1 MNVIELYQN
10 NLNDIE
16 KFDKNI
22 NSNLNVKII
31 HDESKYDDEWLCKM
45 EQTIRY
51 LDNILR
57 NPNRFIINDEEIVKI
72 ELARRITVDS
82 IKHLSKNTNLIQDF
96 NKKTGEVR
104 PSKILNINKEESF
117 NTYENRFIYTLI
129 NNMKM
134 YIERKK
140 NEVFGSF
147 GLKDEKNFNYVAS
160 SKMGKKKI
168 DISLDMKSHL
178 EDISNEGSP
187 LARITKLEEQIR
199 DLTSSEVYKN
209 IAKLHVA
216 PVVSPIKKTNL
227 ILKNTNF
234 QYALDL
240 WNYMQSHMESS
251 KAQNKYNKNYQDN
264 SNFYKAELLSASFSN
279 DENLIRK
286 ATSALCALL
295 IIYNDERIMEWFNN
309 NHHSVQQ
316 IEAMCSVLISF
327 LQGNEGYRDISK
339 KLLLKLIQAPSQI
352 DSITSVFDCKFN
364 AKRESDFLIA
374 LMNSPQGEVLIHP
387 FLHLLNSSTESIES
401 YSAIIKETGKK
412 IISDLKNADYRYLIP
427 DFIKSTVRLYDNG
440 MHNKEIIEICLNIWD
455 EIYKNNLQ
463 GSTFLIDMMDSL
475 KSGY

>member
-10 NLNDIE
+10 NLNNIE

-22 NSNLNVKII
+22 NSNLNVKVV

-45 EQTIRY
+45 EETIRY

-57 NPNRFIINDEEIVKI
+57 NPNRFIVNDEEIVKI

-140 NEVFGSF
+140 NETGDSF
-147 GLKDEKNFNYVAS
+147 GLKDEKSFNYAAS

-168 DISLDMKSHL
+168 DISLNMKSHL
-178 EDISNEGSP
+178 EESTKEVSLSD
-187 LARITKLEEQIR
+187 RITKLEEQIR
-199 DLTSSEVYKN
+199 DLTSSDVYKS

-251 KAQNKYNKNYQDN
+251 VNQNKYNKNYQDN
-264 SNFYKAELLSASFSN
+264 SNLKEMMDESFALNYLIMETLNKDNISKEEKEDVKEKVISNMVNNLLSLDDVSLDEILKKVGAEYTKVMVKNKASMGEIEKIYKDAIN
-279 DENLIRK
+279 K
-286 ATSALCALL
+286 YTS
-295 IIYNDERIMEWFNN
+295 
-309 NHHSVQQ
+309 
-316 IEAMCSVLISF
+316 
-327 LQGNEGYRDISK
+327 K
-339 KLLLKLIQAPSQI
+339 I
-352 DSITSVFDCKFN
+352 D
-364 AKRESDFLIA
+364 
-374 LMNSPQGEVLIHP
+374 
-387 FLHLLNSSTESIES
+387 
-401 YSAIIKETGKK
+401 
-412 IISDLKNADYRYLIP
+412 DLKVV
-427 DFIKSTVRLYDNG
+427 S
-440 MHNKEIIEICLNIWD
+440 HEENI
-455 EIYKNNLQ
+455 
-463 GSTFLIDMMDSL
+463 G
-475 KSGY
+475 

>member
-57 NPNRFIINDEEIVKI
+57 NPNRFIVNDEEIVKI

-140 NEVFGSF
+140 NEVSGSF

-168 DISLDMKSHL
+168 DISLDMRSHL

-264 SNFYKAELLSASFSN
+264 SNLKKMMDESFALNYLIMETLNKDGITKEEKEDVKEKVISNMVNNLLSL
-279 DENLIRK
+279 D
-286 ATSALCALL
+286 
-295 IIYNDERIMEWFNN
+295 
-309 NHHSVQQ
+309 
-316 IEAMCSVLISF
+316 
-327 LQGNEGYRDISK
+327 DIS
-339 KLLLKLIQAPSQI
+339 L
-352 DSITSVFDCKFN
+352 
-364 AKRESDFLIA
+364 
-374 LMNSPQGEVLIHP
+374 
-387 FLHLLNSSTESIES
+387 
-401 YSAIIKETGKK
+401 
-412 IISDLKNADYRYLIP
+412 
-427 DFIKSTVRLYDNG
+427 
-440 MHNKEIIEICLNIWD
+440 D
-455 EIYKNNLQ
+455 EILQKVGAEYTKVKVKNKASMEEIEKIYKDAINKYTSKIDELKV
-463 GSTFLIDMMDSL
+463 GSHEENI
-475 KSGY
+475 G